1 MSNVATVF
9 GVMGKSLGLL
19 RVIQCHKK
27 SKSVQN
33 RGRWVSISDSLTSS
47 GQCSVDISSE
57 RLLPNYGISM
67 DWLLCGDL
75 KALQRM
81 MQAPGQGSRDAR
93 EREREREREKFVRL
107 SESEREIIRKKVDE
121 FLEGYQ

>member
-1 MSNVATVF
+1 
-9 GVMGKSLGLL
+9 
-19 RVIQCHKK
+19 
-27 SKSVQN
+27 
-33 RGRWVSISDSLTSS
+33 
-47 GQCSVDISSE
+47 VDISSE

-93 EREREREREKFVRL
+93 EREKFVRL

-121 FLEGYQ
+121 FLEDYQWSAGADRTGSATGKDLLHTRRGYGECSRFIADPLLWKCG